1 MIGNTLLPI
10 SADIMGYYGYPDF
23 QHSHVD
29 TKMACP
35 LQKNSVQN
43 LVSSLYTL
51 VEKGIP
57 PLWIVTSGN
66 PKKICIIDEWP
77 ELVDQAFVH
86 QNFGHEKNAERLL
99 CSVAVAAAHTGGLD
113 QLPRQL

>member
-1 MIGNTLLPI
+1 
-10 SADIMGYYGYPDF
+10 MGYYGYPDF

-86 QNFGHEKNAERLL
+86 QNFGHEKTPSASFVALL
-99 CSVAVAAAHTGGLD
+99 LPQRTQVVWINFLD
-113 QLPRQL
+113 SCDYRKRPDV